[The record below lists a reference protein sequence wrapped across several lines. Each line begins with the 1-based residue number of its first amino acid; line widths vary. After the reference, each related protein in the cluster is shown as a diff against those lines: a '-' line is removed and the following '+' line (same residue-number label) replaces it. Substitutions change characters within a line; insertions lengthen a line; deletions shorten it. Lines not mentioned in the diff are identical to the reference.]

1 MPAKVTQ
8 AQVDVLVSW
17 PVKRVLWYANN
28 SNDSRLRAI
37 RYHIEDLGYVI
48 KEMNGDDNLA
58 TEGFIPAYD
67 IAIGWVLDYTRGAEF
82 RATCEAASV
91 PYLLFFFGG
100 AASGQTNSPAD
111 ALLTGTTGRIIPGAV
126 DSYGNVVDNSHPITA
141 EMSLGTF
148 VLANNDFTAFSGIGF
163 VDSGES
169 FVGTP
174 LIEGDALNSRA
185 GYTNLIVVP
194 AGTDDLDAP
203 PVPTTVNAVVWG
215 APYFQI
221 GDWTQDAKD
230 ILTRSLLWLTGD
242 LIAPP
247 AMPTITATVISQTQV
262 NLAGTAFLSGQGG
275 PHIATQWQVTA
286 FADTGYA
293 TPAYDSGEGS
303 GPVTA
308 MPVYNLD
315 AGVQYRA
322 RVRYLEQQTEGDV
335 WSNWSADDTFT
346 MDVAP
351 DQPTI
356 ALNSTA
362 PDRASYDSSTFSSSD
377 LDRIH
382 DASRW
387 QLTLAADTG
396 FATPLED
403 VTVTFGDLEYFN
415 FAGLN
420 LWVNQY
426 IARVRH
432 QDDKGGWS
440 PWSAATSATGL
451 VTDGQFYTAFA
462 ERPIGIDLADD
473 IPADWD
479 EMVDLDQSTW
489 PLEFRADATCEVVSH
504 RSSEDGDADT
514 ADPIFWQ
521 GFPQVGE
528 QIVWTRL
535 MFTEQGGGGY
545 PCGSGVQSPTG
556 LICRTNYGLLQTAD
570 FENDLFDGPGERAT
584 VGEGGEPGIRF
595 AAAPGPGWSGNPPG
609 IGTEAIRF
617 VGNLEWLT
625 AGNRVVGEFTQVR
638 ARTMLTD
645 EGWEAILEDQ
655 SYAFLAAWPE
665 LTINGV
671 TGRTVRY
678 CTLFL
683 NWFRNQLLG
692 LGTITGTVQEWGV
705 SRGNWYYLKTGYND
719 AGNGWY
725 SYSAG
730 NREGRGTIIR
740 GLGAD
745 AGAVI
750 ISAERCEQYD
760 PGWQVVDFYEWTIC
774 SANVVAFTGLPDGWY
789 VRVVSDSHGAVGQVD
804 GGTDPV
810 YYDFLNHAWPADR
823 LLLYNPSRELVESWD
838 VPTGIWGGDEY
849 NINAGGLGVGPIGG
863 AAVRLGP

>member
-1 MPAKVTQ
+1 MAGKVTQ
-8 AQVDVLVSW
+8 AAVDVLVRW
-17 PVKRVLWYANN
+17 PAKRVLWIGDNTNN
-28 SNDSRLRAI
+28 GRLDPVFAWMRQAGYYVTEQDGDNGI
-37 RYHIEDLGYVI
+37 LTDLRWEAFDLVVGWNIET
-48 KEMNGDDNLA
+48 A
-58 TEGFIPAYD
+58 
-67 IAIGWVLDYTRGAEF
+67 RGADF
-82 RATCEAASV
+82 RDRCESLNI
-91 PYLLFFFGG
+91 PYLLGIFGSG
-100 AASGQTNSPAD
+100 TGQPSAAATAN
-111 ALLTGTTGRIIPGAV
+111 LVGTIRTEKPGAL
-126 DSYGNVVDNSHPITA
+126 DSFGTVVDNSHPITS
-141 EMSLGTF
+141 EMALGEFT
-148 VLANNDFTAFSGIGF
+148 LGISDFSVFSGTGF
-163 VDSGES
+163 VEDGEP
-169 FVGTP
+169 VAGTV
-174 LIEGDALNSRA
+174 LIEGTGTSADAA
-185 GYTNLIVVP
+185 NLIVIP
-194 AGTDDLDAP
+194 AGNDDLDSP

-215 APYFQI
+215 IPYY
-221 GDWTQDAKD
+221 GSGNWTADS
-230 ILTRSLLWLTGD
+230 ITIFERILLWLTGD

-262 NLAGTAFLSGQGG
+262 DLAGSAFQSGQGG

-308 MPVYNLD
+308 IPVYNLD

-377 LDRIH
+377 GDRVH

-403 VTVTFGDLEYFN
+403 VTVTFGELEYFN

-432 QDDKGGWS
+432 RDDKGGWS

-570 FENDLFDGPGERAT
+570 FENDLFDGTGARAT

-595 AAAPGPGWSGNPPG
+595 AAAPGANWKGNPPG
-609 IGTEAIRF
+609 IDTEAYKP

-665 LTINGV
+665 LAINGV
-671 TGRTVRY
+671 RGRTVRY
-678 CTLFL
+678 CTVFL

-692 LGTITGTVQEWGV
+692 LVTLTGTVQEWGV
-705 SRGNWYYLKTGYND
+705 SRGRWYYLKTGYND
-719 AGNGWY
+719 AGGGWY
-725 SYSAG
+725 SYSAS

-740 GLGAD
+740 GLSAD
-745 AGAVI
+745 AGAVV
-750 ISAERCEQYD
+750 ISAERCETYD

-838 VPTGIWGGDEY
+838 VPTGIWGGDTY

-863 AAVRLGP
+863 AGVRLGP